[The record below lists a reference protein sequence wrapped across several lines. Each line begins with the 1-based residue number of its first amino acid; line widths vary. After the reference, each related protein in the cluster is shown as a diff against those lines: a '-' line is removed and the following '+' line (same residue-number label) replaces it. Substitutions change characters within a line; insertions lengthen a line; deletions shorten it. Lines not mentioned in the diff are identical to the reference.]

1 MRDSCNITIKRFLA
15 NQEIP
20 DKELVEVVE
29 IVGLPGDYDFDS
41 LQEYLESSE
50 GEDITNSYYKLERIY
65 TREEMGAGG
74 SAEEL
79 ILKVWNSIPEEIKR
93 VFIEKVIS
101 LCFSIPEKIKQIKR
115 NDKLPSS
122 EVEYI
127 KTRYGFSPDI
137 SEVVEIEKTEIKI
150 KTYRKY

>member
-1 MRDSCNITIKRFLA
+1 MRDSCNITIKRFLK

-20 DKELVEVVE
+20 DEELVEVIE

-50 GEDITNSYYKLERIY
+50 GLEINNSYYQLKRIY
-65 TREEMGAGG
+65 THNEMGAGG
-74 SAEEL
+74 SAEEV
-79 ILKVWNSIPEEIKR
+79 ILNLWNSIPKEIKR
-93 VFIEKVIS
+93 GFIEKVIS

-115 NDKLPSS
+115 NEKLPSS

-137 SEVVEIEKTEIKI
+137 AEVIEIEKTEIKI